1 MKVLAISGEYP
12 PAMGGLADYTFL
24 LRQTLVEQG
33 VEVDVLTSTQPSSTE
48 NEPAVLRIVDNWQW
62 SSWETIRGVV
72 RDRTPDIVD
81 IQYQSAAYGIHP
93 AINGLPG
100 RLRKSCPGTKVVV
113 TFHDLRPPYAFPK
126 AGRLRNE
133 LVRQTAQRAD
143 LAICSDEAD
152 ADRVQRWRKTAPT
165 ALIPIGS
172 NIPHVNLSDD
182 ERRRLRDAARTPPA
196 GFAVGYFGFI
206 NSSKGLDTLVRGF
219 QRFAA
224 DHPSSRLWF
233 IGKQFGASDATN
245 QETADELGA
254 LLDTTGVRAQAHRT
268 GPLEPAQISAWL
280 QAADVCVL
288 PYRDGWSW
296 RRGTLLAALTQGIP
310 VVTTRRPSVATAE
323 PSLPE
328 LVHGRD
334 SYLVAPDD
342 PIGLAA
348 GLTELADSP
357 MLRSTLADGARET
370 TTRFS
375 WETIGAARREA
386 YDALL
391 K

>member
-24 LRQTLVEQG
+24 LRQALVDQG
-33 VEVDVLTSTQPSSTE
+33 VDVAILTSTQPASAADDPT
-48 NEPAVLRIVDNWQW
+48 VLRIVDEW
-62 SSWETIRGVV
+62 SWPSWKTICDVV
-72 RDRTPDIVD
+72 RDRKPDIVD
-81 IQYQSAAYGIHP
+81 IQYQSAAYGVHP

-100 RLRKSCPGTKVVV
+100 RLHKSCPGAKIVV

-126 AGRLRNE
+126 AGPLRTE

-152 ADRVQRWRKTAPT
+152 AERVRQWRKKTPT

-172 NIPHVNLSDD
+172 NIPNVDLNDD
-182 ERRRLRDAARTPPA
+182 ERRGLRETSGTPPD
-196 GFAVGYFGFI
+196 GFAVGYFGFV

-233 IGKQFGASDATN
+233 IGEQFGVSDATN
-245 QETADELGA
+245 QTTADELDA
-254 LLDTTGVRAQAHRT
+254 LLDSTDVRAQTHHT
-268 GPLEPAQISAWL
+268 GPLEPAQVSAWL

-310 VVTTRRPSVATAE
+310 VITTRRPPVTADG

-334 SYLVAPDD
+334 SYLMQPDD

-348 GLTELADSP
+348 GLTELVESP
-357 MLRSTLADGARET
+357 VLRSTLADGAKNT
-370 TTRFS
+370 TEPFD
-375 WETIGAARREA
+375 WKAIAVARRKA
-386 YDALL
+386 YEALL